1 MTTIKG
7 KIRDTIYPNGKG
19 AITAEKHQSLL
30 LDVVD
35 NINELKQDTLVSG
48 QNIRPLISGE
58 SLLGS
63 DALGVLGTKF
73 IYELENQQLFA
84 MIDGAQ
90 QDFHIWMANRAV
102 HSQVAQVIEIQK
114 EGYFK
119 ELVPLTI
126 KNKAGVAVLCWEY
139 DGMIYEASMEDNV
152 LAVVSKPKG
161 DEFDKEGNYP
171 SLHVG
176 TADDLAGRGESV
188 PAQFGFRAS
197 GGKSI
202 KDGRAYI
209 KRIKGN
215 SMVWNQYS
223 KNFVDYDS
231 GWHADYYPSTSSLNY
246 DTEANTLTI
255 SAKGG
260 EATLVGKLLCS
271 FKAGHKILVS
281 FGLELKTNV
290 ERTGNPYLGYFSAP
304 TQWLQRIS
312 INDFSNKRIEQNT
325 FVTLSSDT
333 KAFFLGSY
341 GGNLSETLVEGDKIV
356 IYSPRIIDLTQMFG
370 AGNEPTTIEEF
381 NARKPMIADEYAY
394 NEGEVI
400 HMNTES
406 IKSVGDNAWDEE
418 WELGVLNSTGI
429 LTPNDTR
436 IRTKNFTRVIPNE
449 TYYFYG
455 HYGWGVYFYDAD
467 KNYVT
472 TLYVNNNKLQIPSN
486 AMYLKF
492 NFPTDYGTT
501 YKGDYMISLVHSGWK
516 QDTDAGYQP
525 YWQDILPLPIIRK
538 YFPDGMKSAGTAHDE
553 IRYNKASGKWEYTK
567 SKTGGGRIKGVR
579 LADLTWTFFQNYR
592 YFYSNDIADIRV
604 HNTADLFIICNV
616 YGATDWRYFVQNY
629 QGNKLPMI
637 APYTNTA
644 TTKTRVNICDTTL
657 ADAESL
663 NAHLEETDA
672 MLYYESNDWEW
683 VELDAE
689 DQNFRDYYNVAD
701 FGTEEAIP
709 ATDAEGNIIPS
720 ANFSA
725 DIIYQ
730 FNAVDMIREHEIE
743 ITELQ
748 KVIATMQAQLTA
760 LTNGGQ

>member
-1 MTTIKG
+1 MADMTTIKG
-7 KIRDTIYPNGKG
+7 KIRDTIYPNGTG

-73 IYELENQQLFA
+73 IYDLENQQLFA

-171 SLHVG
+171 LLHVG
-176 TADDLAGRGESV
+176 IADDLAGRGESV
-188 PAQFGFRAS
+188 PASFGFRAS

-215 SMVWNQYS
+215 SVVWNNYFDIEKIS
-223 KNFVDYDS
+223 VDGGTMSRDGNRIVVTATGEFPRIIGYTAKLGTLPKGNVVLITFNADKELGINFPSSAILGQGYANGYEWQLFVVNEYNYFTIYHNTESYTVD
-231 GWHADYYPSTSSLNY
+231 N
-246 DTEANTLTI
+246 I
-255 SAKGG
+255 
-260 EATLVGKLLCS
+260 
-271 FKAGHKILVS
+271 
-281 FGLELKTNV
+281 
-290 ERTGNPYLGYFSAP
+290 
-304 TQWLQRIS
+304 
-312 INDFSNKRIEQNT
+312 
-325 FVTLSSDT
+325 
-333 KAFFLGSY
+333 
-341 GGNLSETLVEGDKIV
+341 
-356 IYSPRIIDLTQMFG
+356 RIIDLTKMFG

-418 WELGVLNSTGI
+418 WDLKGVVSGKGTIG
-429 LTPNDTR
+429 TWTDR
-436 IRTKNFTRVIPNE
+436 IASVNFIPCIPNE
-449 TYYFYG
+449 SYHFKFPVA
-455 HYGWGVYFYDAD
+455 GWYIFFYDKDYQYIGEERLSSAVSE
-467 KNYVT
+467 KTIVT
-472 TLYVNNNKLQIPSN
+472 PSN
-486 AMYLKF
+486 AAYMKF
-492 NFPTDYGTT
+492 SEDSAGYGTT
-501 YKGDYMISLVHSGWK
+501 YNNDIMITLVHSGWK

-525 YWQDILPLPIIRK
+525 YWQDTLPLPIIRK
-538 YFPDGMKSAGTAHDE
+538 YFPDGMKSAGSAHDE
-553 IRYNKASGKWEYTK
+553 IRYNKASGKWEY
-567 SKTGGGRIKGVR
+567 SEGRIRSKALSELNWVIGSTGVFMAVVDDMVAILNTTTGIIGKYILSIGTGVELLNNEIDKGYCTNGGAVGGVGKV
-579 LADLTWTFFQNYR
+579 A
-592 YFYSNDIADIRV
+592 IRD
-604 HNTADLFIICNV
+604 NA
-616 YGATDWRYFVQNY
+616 
-629 QGNKLPMI
+629 
-637 APYTNTA
+637 YTN
-644 TTKTRVNICDTTL
+644 V
-657 ADAESL
+657 DAFKQ
-663 NAHLEETDA
+663 HLEETNA
-672 MLYYESNDWEW
+672 ILYYESNNWEW

-689 DQNFRDYYNVAD
+689 DQNFRDYYKVAD
-701 FGTEEAIP
+701 FGTEQSQSSVP
-709 ATDAEGNIIPS
+709 SVPS

-730 FNAVDMIREHEIE
+730 FNAVDMIREHELE

-748 KVIATMQAQLTA
+748 QVIATMQAQLTA